1 MEKLIITVAC
11 DSRTSYPHNH
21 LCPTQEDVPGVAQQY
36 IDAVNAGAAIAHIH
50 GRRTLEETIQ
60 ADGRQ
65 VSRIHHADWK
75 RLQDAIMNKV
85 DPIMQF
91 GVASA
96 RIEEKIKLMEL
107 GPDMMAVCFNAHD
120 EYFQPEPSLPPKRM
134 MAIHPVEELIAY
146 AKAAEEHKVKL
157 ECECFTTG
165 AFWHLEFVRK
175 QGYLRDRTY
184 TTLFIGWPGGTWTP
198 PTERA
203 LQFMVDN
210 LPPNC
215 IWNVSVMNPEKQ
227 WPILALAVALG
238 GHVRVGYEDNP
249 YMAPGEFAR
258 NNAVLVERMVGIA
271 RSLGREIATP
281 DEARRISGSRAR
293 SDCLMEKRK
302 LGSSTLEVS
311 VVGLGGN
318 NFGGRIDFAASER
331 VVHRAIALGIN
342 LIDTADSYGNKGGSE
357 EALGRILG
365 DKRKDIVLASKFGLP
380 MDDAGKLKG
389 ASRRYVMQAVEA
401 SLKRLRTD
409 WIDLYQL
416 HRPDPQ
422 TPIEETLRALD
433 ELVRQGKVRFI
444 GCSNLSAQQVIAADD
459 AARQH
464 GLAAFVSCQ
473 DEYSLLVRDIERE
486 LVPAAKARGLGILP
500 YFPLASGL
508 LTGKYRRGAPLP
520 PGSRLAKNPRHADEF
535 ITERNWRIVGE
546 LAAFAARRGRSMLEL
561 AFGWLLRD
569 GVVASVIAGATTP
582 EQVEQNVG
590 AAGWKLSAE
599 ELAEIDR
606 ITV

>member
-1 MEKLIITVAC
+1 MLIITGAC
-11 DSRTSYPHNH
+11 DWRTSYPHNH
-21 LCPTQEDVPGVAQQY
+21 LCPSQEDVPGVAQQY
-36 IDAVNAGAAIAHIH
+36 IDAATAGAAIAHIH

-91 GVASA
+91 GGASA
-96 RIEEKIKLMEL
+96 SMEEKIKLMEL

-120 EYFQPEPSLPPKRM
+120 EYFQTEASLPPKRM
-134 MAIHPVEELIAY
+134 MAIQPVEELMAY

-175 QGYLRDRTY
+175 QGYLRENTY

-210 LPPNC
+210 LPQNC
-215 IWNVSVMNPEKQ
+215 IWNVSVMNPQKQ

-238 GHVRVGYEDNP
+238 GHVRVGYGD
-249 YMAPGEFAR
+249 
-258 NNAVLVERMVGIA
+258 
-271 RSLGREIATP
+271 
-281 DEARRISGSRAR
+281 
-293 SDCLMEKRK
+293 
-302 LGSSTLEVS
+302 
-311 VVGLGGN
+311 
-318 NFGGRIDFAASER
+318 
-331 VVHRAIALGIN
+331 
-342 LIDTADSYGNKGGSE
+342 KGGSVE
-357 EALGRILG
+357 WLGRILG
-365 DKRKDIVLASKFGLP
+365 EKRKAIVLASKFGMP
-380 MDDAGKLKG
+380 TDEAGELKG
-389 ASRRYVMQAVEA
+389 ASRHYIMRAVEA

-433 ELVRQGKVRFI
+433 DLVRQGKVRFL
-444 GCSNLSAQQVIAADD
+444 GCSNLSAQQVVEAQAT
-459 AARQH
+459 ARQH

-473 DEYSLLVRDIERE
+473 DEYSLLVREVERE
-486 LVPAAKARGLGILP
+486 LIPAAKALGLGILP

-508 LTGKYRRGAPLP
+508 LTGKYKRGAALP
-520 PGSRLAKNPRHADEF
+520 PGSPLAKNPRHAQEF
-535 ITERNWRIVGE
+535 INERNWRIVGE
-546 LAAFAARRGRSMLEL
+546 LETFAARRGHTILEL
-561 AFGWLLRD
+561 AFSWLLRD

-582 EQVEQNVG
+582 EQVEQNVR
-590 AAGWKLSAE
+590 AAGCTRSAE
-599 ELAEIDR
+599 RLAHIDH
-606 ITV
+606 ITL